1 MSNCDEMK
9 KNLEDVSALIVLDGP
24 TEASEQS
31 GDLLGVEQ
39 REQAVKE
46 HFQLNWHCM
55 EALKV
60 VILKDFDCLVGHRC
74 VGEDEEEH
82 CSYLKYEAG
91 DVYDHAGR
99 DPVKR
104 DAGSE
109 QARSSVHRLNHCKGG
124 GECTERV

>member
-1 MSNCDEMK
+1 MSNCDDMK

-24 TEASEQS
+24 TKASEQS

-60 VILKDFDCLVGHRC
+60 VFSQDF
-74 VGEDEEEH
+74 E
-82 CSYLKYEAG
+82 
-91 DVYDHAGR
+91 
-99 DPVKR
+99 
-104 DAGSE
+104 
-109 QARSSVHRLNHCKGG
+109 
-124 GECTERV
+124 

>member
-55 EALKV
+55 EALKI
-60 VILKDFDCLVGHRC
+60 VILSDFD
-74 VGEDEEEH
+74 
-82 CSYLKYEAG
+82 
-91 DVYDHAGR
+91 
-99 DPVKR
+99 
-104 DAGSE
+104 
-109 QARSSVHRLNHCKGG
+109 
-124 GECTERV
+124 

>member
-1 MSNCDEMK
+1 MTCRKVGVK
-9 KNLEDVSALIVLDGP
+9 KKSTV
-24 TEASEQS
+24 
-31 GDLLGVEQ
+31 
-39 REQAVKE
+39 
-46 HFQLNWHCM
+46 
-55 EALKV
+55 
-60 VILKDFDCLVGHRC
+60 
-74 VGEDEEEH
+74 